1 MPQVDLFKNKTAFPL
16 IFGTI
21 MTLSIIWGAIGYGWM
36 KNYGVTY
43 AYLGYDL
50 DGDKDDPLYVIDLPY
65 ISPVSPLYLPVSPL
79 YLPYSSPV
87 APLTSTGTRMIRC
100 TAQDTPTLTLTL
112 TLALTLTLTPW
123 P

>member
-1 MPQVDLFKNKTAFPL
+1 MPQLGIFQNKTAYISPTPPLYLPYISPVSPQVDLFKNKTAFPL

-50 DGDKDDPLYVIDLPY
+50 DGDKDDPLYVIVFPIRFVLL
-65 ISPVSPLYLPVSPL
+65 ISL
-79 YLPYSSPV
+79 
-87 APLTSTGTRMIRC
+87 MIPISLEVRC
-100 TAQDTPTLTLTL
+100 R
-112 TLALTLTLTPW
+112 
-123 P
+123 